1 MMANNII
8 ETNVGSE
15 GTINDEELRKAI
27 TILKSEEEAG
37 HECNINN
44 MTQEDDYKSPRK
56 DKDATTVNDT
66 LDNTSYT
73 FLNSFNDDISD
84 SSKHVETSKDP
95 IKDTQTSKD
104 QSQIL
109 TL

>member
-1 MMANNII
+1 
-8 ETNVGSE
+8 
-15 GTINDEELRKAI
+15 
-27 TILKSEEEAG
+27 
-37 HECNINN
+37 
-44 MTQEDDYKSPRK
+44 MTQEDDYKSPWK
-56 DKDATTVNDT
+56 DRDATTVNDT
-66 LDNTSYT
+66 AYA